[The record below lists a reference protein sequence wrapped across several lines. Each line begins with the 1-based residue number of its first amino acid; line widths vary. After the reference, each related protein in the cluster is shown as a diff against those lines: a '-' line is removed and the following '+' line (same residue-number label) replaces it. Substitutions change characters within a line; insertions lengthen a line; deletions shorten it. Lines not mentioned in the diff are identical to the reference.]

1 MAMVA
6 ALRSFGQVTE
16 MTSYNIKGAPFPY
29 SANPAKQLRRRQ
41 EPELPEA
48 LDKDLRTLA
57 VRVNGF
63 LYHGDRL
70 EAVIDT
76 IKALRADPDLA
87 ARLLGLERQRHI
99 VDAAENWAR
108 ACNDARRTGL
118 VGLSTFHMAAEEL
131 YSLVVAPDGEEDDT
145 YGSDL

>member
-1 MAMVA
+1 
-6 ALRSFGQVTE
+6 

-41 EPELPEA
+41 EPELPES
-48 LDKDLRTLA
+48 LDEDLRTLIA
-57 VRVNGF
+57 RLNGF
-63 LYHGDRL
+63 VYMGDRTN
-70 EAVIDT
+70 AIVDT
-76 IKALRADPDLA
+76 LRALRADHELA

-145 YGSDL
+145 YGQDL